1 VICRST
7 NNSVEAFIKIGSYFT
22 LPDGEPKRYYQRR
35 HLPSFVLEKN
45 KCALLNLVD
54 YIGAKIIWGSKQ
66 YITLWRYL
74 PDDVAIEI
82 NLMNNFLSGLNS
94 ILRVELCVL
103 MLKLR
108 ILMGHCNFLHL
119 NVGVT
124 QK

>member
-22 LPDGEPKRYYQRR
+22 LPGGEPKRYYQRR

-124 QK
+124 QM

>member
-7 NNSVEAFIKIGSYFT
+7 NNNVEAFIKIGSYFT
-22 LPDGEPKRYYQRR
+22 LSDGEPKRYYQRR